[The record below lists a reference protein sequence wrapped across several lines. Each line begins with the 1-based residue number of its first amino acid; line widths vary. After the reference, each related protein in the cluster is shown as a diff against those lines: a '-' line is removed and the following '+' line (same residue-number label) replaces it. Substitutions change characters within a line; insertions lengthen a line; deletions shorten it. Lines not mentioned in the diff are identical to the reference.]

1 MRALW
6 MTGVLSVLASG
17 CSFISA
23 AGLDECETSADCGSD
38 RVCTPEKLCLPLP
51 VGCGTVY
58 GSQSR
63 DAIPIGGLFPVHS
76 GPAVDAPID
85 ESDEQALNAAVLAVE
100 QINQRSIGGKQ
111 FALYFCDTGNDVGR
125 AQRQAEWL
133 VKEKK
138 VPAMITAGSSQTLTV
153 AQSVAIA
160 ANVVTMSYSATSP
173 EVTDLPDKNGGQV
186 GFVWRTSAS
195 DAIQGSV
202 IANLLRTDARFGAPK
217 RVGIF
222 YVNDPYGQGLFN
234 IVSERLDM
242 APKVDNEGDSYTR
255 QGDVKAALDTL
266 NQFDP
271 DLTVLVGFASDVT
284 NILTE
289 AATRP
294 NLQRSVHKWLFS
306 DSVKDV
312 AVLAN
317 GTASAQAQGF
327 YGTAPAQGT
336 GQAFR
341 AFQSSFKDRFNK
353 DPSAYAYTSN
363 AYDAMYLLALGAAYS
378 QGTSGAV
385 TGPKL
390 AEGLTKVSSATNN
403 PIQLTSSSFTSLAAE
418 LAAGRSVNVD
428 GASGALDFNN
438 DTGEAPAPV
447 ELWQVVGN
455 NFATIETIPA
465 PKTTP

>member
-17 CSFISA
+17 CSFTTA

-58 GSQSR
+58 GAQGA
-63 DAIPIGGLFPVHS
+63 DAIPMGGLFPVHS
-76 GPAVDAPID
+76 GTDVGAPID
-85 ESDEQALNAAVLAVE
+85 ESDEQALNAAVLALE
-100 QINQRSIGGKQ
+100 QINQRGIGGKQ
-111 FALYFCDTGNDVGR
+111 FALYFCDTGNDVER
-125 AQRQAEWL
+125 ARRQAEWL

-138 VPAMITAGSSQTLTV
+138 VPALITAGSGQTLTV
-153 AQSVAIA
+153 AQTVTVA
-160 ANVVTMSYSATSP
+160 ANVVTMSYSATAP

-186 GFVWRTSAS
+186 GLVWRTSPS

-202 IANLLRTDARFGAPK
+202 IANLLRTDARFGSPK
-217 RVGIF
+217 RVGII
-222 YVNDPYGQGLFN
+222 YVNDPYGQGLYN
-234 IVSERLDM
+234 IVSENLSA
-242 APKVDNEGDSYTR
+242 APELLNDGESYAR
-255 QGDVKAALDTL
+255 QGDIKAAVDAL

-271 DLTVLVGFASDVT
+271 DLSVLVGFASDAT

-289 AATRP
+289 ASTRP
-294 NLQRSVHKWLFS
+294 NLQRGVHRWLFS

-363 AYDAMYLLALGAAYS
+363 AYDAMYLLALGSAYA

-390 AEGLTKVSSATNN
+390 AEGLTKLSSAQNS
-403 PIQLTSSSFTSLAAE
+403 PVQLTSSSFTSLASE

-428 GASGALDFNN
+428 GASGPLDFNN
-438 DTGEAPAPV
+438 DTGEAPSPV
-447 ELWQVVGN
+447 ELWQVSGN
-455 NFATIETIPA
+455 NFVTIGNIPA
-465 PKTTP
+465 PSTTP

>member
-17 CSFISA
+17 CSFTTA
-23 AGLDECETSADCGSD
+23 AGLDECETSEDCDSGQ
-38 RVCTPEKLCLPLP
+38 VCTPEKLCLPQP

-58 GSQSR
+58 GKPR
-63 DAIPIGGLFPVHS
+63 PGAELIPIGGLFPVNF
-76 GPAVDAPID
+76 GPDTD
-85 ESDEQALNAAVLAVE
+85 KSDEQALNAAVLAVE
-100 QINQRSIGGKQ
+100 QINQRGIGNKQ
-111 FALYFCDTGNDVGR
+111 FALYFCDTGNGVER
-125 AQRQAEWL
+125 AQQQAEWL

-138 VPAMITAGSSQTLTV
+138 VPALITAGSGQTRTV
-153 AQSVAIA
+153 AESVTIA
-160 ANVVTMSYSATSP
+160 ANVVTMSYSSTSP
-173 EVTDLPDKNGGQV
+173 EVTALADKNGGPV
-186 GFVWRTSAS
+186 GLVWRTSPS

-202 IANLLRTDARFGAPK
+202 IANLLRNDARFGAPK
-217 RVGIF
+217 KVGILH
-222 YVNDPYGQGLFN
+222 VDDIYGQGLSN
-234 IVSERLDM
+234 IVSEHLSTPPLVTNK
-242 APKVDNEGDSYTR
+242 ATSYAR
-255 QGDVKAALDTL
+255 QGDVRSAVDKL
-266 NQFDP
+266 NEFDP

-289 AATRP
+289 AATQP
-294 NLQRSVHKWLFS
+294 NLQRDVHKWLFS
-306 DSVKDV
+306 DSVKDG

-317 GTASAQAQGF
+317 GTASAQAQDF

-341 AFQSSFKDRFNK
+341 AFQSSFRDRFNE

-390 AEGLTKVSSATNN
+390 AEGLTKLSSAQSS
-403 PIQLTSSSFTSLAAE
+403 PIQLTNSSFTTLATE

-428 GASGALDFNN
+428 GASGPLDFNN
-438 DTGEAPAPV
+438 DTGEAPSPV
-447 ELWQVVGN
+447 ELWQVSGDK
-455 NFATIETIPA
+455 FLTIETIPA